1 MSYEAAE
8 SKGKGSK
15 GRALDAIFDA
25 DTDYGSEAE
34 EIEKKRKNGG
44 VRVVNGASARR
55 CGLCEGCRLTV
66 DCGVCAACKTKAK
79 LGGKGSAKQVC
90 IKRRCQN
97 LKRRPAPTA
106 SRANRGSQPQDTL
119 LESLVQFIQDCG
131 GDGDVIRSHWRVEVE
146 TRKGGATA
154 NKAETFFYN
163 EQGRRFRSKNDVAR
177 SLGLDPPHRPVQ
189 MRRVSSK

>member
-1 MSYEAAE
+1 MSYEGPE

-15 GRALDAIFDA
+15 GRAFDAIFDA
-25 DTDYGSEAE
+25 DTDYGSETE

-44 VRVVNGASARR
+44 VRVVNGAAARR
-55 CGLCEGCRLTV
+55 CGACDGCRLSV
-66 DCGVCAACKTKAK
+66 DCGACAACKTAK
-79 LGGKGSAKQVC
+79 VGGKRPAKQVC

-97 LKRRPAPTA
+97 LKRRPTQATG
-106 SRANRGSQPQDTL
+106 RANRGSQPQGNL

-131 GDGDVIRSHWRVEVE
+131 GDGDIIRSHWRVEVE

-177 SLGLDPPHRPVQ
+177 SLGLDPPNRPVQ